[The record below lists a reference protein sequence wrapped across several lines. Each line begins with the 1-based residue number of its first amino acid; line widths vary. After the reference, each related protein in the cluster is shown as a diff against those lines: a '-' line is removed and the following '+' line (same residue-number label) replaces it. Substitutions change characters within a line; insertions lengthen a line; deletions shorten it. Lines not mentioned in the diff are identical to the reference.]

1 MSPISVHS
9 GTSRSRSKPRYS
21 CSSSG
26 LGVGWP
32 GASPLVTGLSF
43 SVGPGERVALVGPSG
58 VGKTTLAA
66 TLLGLIPP
74 LSGRAE
80 ASGRVGYLAQDAHVF
95 STSVAENV
103 KIGKRDASD
112 DEVAAALAA
121 AGLALDPGRLVG
133 ELGAP
138 LSGGEA
144 RRLAASRVLVGEF
157 GTLILDEPSEHL
169 DAQTAS
175 ALLDDLWASAGDRP
189 LLAITHDP
197 DVIARC
203 DRVVRLDAARA
214 ASGRR

>member
-1 MSPISVHS
+1 MKS
-9 GTSRSRSKPRYS
+9 GRVWLFDLDNTLHNATPHIFPHINRSMRQYIERHLNVDKHEASRIRQDYWMRY
-21 CSSSG
+21 G
-26 LGVGWP
+26 
-32 GASPLVTGLSF
+32 
-43 SVGPGERVALVGPSG
+43 
-58 VGKTTLAA
+58 A

-203 DRVVRLDAARA
+203 DRVVRLDAARE